1 MAYILSIE
9 TSTQVCS
16 VAIASDGLVIGSKE
30 SFDDKTHAS
39 LLTVFIDELLK
50 ANNIKVKDLQ
60 AVSVSQGPGS
70 YTGLR
75 IGVSVAK
82 GLCYAAGLP
91 LIAVNTMKAMALMA
105 KENLNDPNLL
115 LCPMIDARRME
126 VYSELFEYNLT
137 EKRGV
142 IAEVINSDSYHEL
155 LANQQVAFFGNGAA
169 KCSELLLKSNA
180 RFIENIYPS
189 AKYMAK
195 LAYEAFTRQEFVD
208 VAYFEPFYLKDFVA
222 TIPKRRMF

>member
-16 VAIASDGLVIGSKE
+16 VAIASDGLVIDSRE

-50 ANNIKVKDLQ
+50 SNKLQVKDLQ

-91 LIAVNTMKAMALMA
+91 LIAVNTLKAMALMA
-105 KENLNDPNLL
+105 KESMSDSSVL

-126 VYSELFEYNLT
+126 VYSELFDYNLI
-137 EKRGV
+137 EKRGI
-142 IAEVINSDSYHEL
+142 IAEVIDSNSYLEA
-155 LANQQVAFFGNGAA
+155 LAKQQVAFFGNGAA
-169 KCSELLLKSNA
+169 KCSELFLNRNA
-180 RFIENIYPS
+180 QFIDNIYPS
-189 AKYMAK
+189 AKYMAA
-195 LAYEAFTRQEFVD
+195 LAHQAFTHQEFVD